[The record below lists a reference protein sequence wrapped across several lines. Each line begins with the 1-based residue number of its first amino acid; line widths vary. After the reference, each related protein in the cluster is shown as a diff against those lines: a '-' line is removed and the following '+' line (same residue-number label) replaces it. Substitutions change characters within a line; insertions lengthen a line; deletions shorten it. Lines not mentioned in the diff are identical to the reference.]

1 MTMRRRAA
9 LQAVVWGGYV
19 AISLAML
26 ASFQPLTGSFVFV
39 MVALGALLWAAS
51 EGLRAIALRQAWLE
65 GSTRALLLRLAL
77 LTAFAY
83 GVGQALGY
91 TGWPLLLALWFGG
104 YATGFWAVFR
114 LRGYCEHVGAHTLS
128 LCEPSPLWRFFVF
141 PHGAWAHQL
150 HHEMP
155 GLPFHRY
162 RDVLRRR
169 GSLGISPG
177 DVFRLFESSPPLASG
192 EVPAVDADANLMR
205 RASLQGLLRTAVID
219 EQAPR
224 LAAAMEER

>member
-77 LTAFAY
+77 LA
-83 GVGQALGY
+83 
-91 TGWPLLLALWFGG
+91 
-104 YATGFWAVFR
+104 
-114 LRGYCEHVGAHTLS
+114 
-128 LCEPSPLWRFFVF
+128 
-141 PHGAWAHQL
+141 
-150 HHEMP
+150 
-155 GLPFHRY
+155 
-162 RDVLRRR
+162 
-169 GSLGISPG
+169 
-177 DVFRLFESSPPLASG
+177 PLA
-192 EVPAVDADANLMR
+192 AVD
-205 RASLQGLLRTAVID
+205 LQGPL
-219 EQAPR
+219 
-224 LAAAMEER
+224 